1 MEEEDILAA
10 EISIERTLSMAAAVA
25 EAQTGTVNSGEEFSL
40 PSNGR
45 ALINGLSELREVLA
59 RQFVAFPRDPTAR
72 LIEENVTIPPELQA
86 RVGRTLAFGQYI
98 SHPSTGNQIG
108 LYGTAAALEIM
119 ATSSAATR
127 LLAGTSLDSFDREWA
142 SCFLKTWNYFDLIA
156 SAHFD
161 SRVLI
166 DQSSSTLRI
175 CHMLRAAAAARP
187 VLLKLASAFRD
198 EINRDLVCDLRFD
211 TVPDPAKRVGKM
223 LFEKLVGARVVERE
237 IRMFRTQSDSGA
249 TSFRYG
255 TTSPQTPRNTRDW
268 LFMWG
273 SVLMA
278 VQRSLRAGI
287 VDENEIERIVKTNDL
302 LQIKIAIE
310 DKERCDDARF
320 RAFAIWA
327 LDHLQRESPDQSELS
342 EVSHFR
348 MWSQS
353 DSVKKWTHANVCS
366 ICTELLKTGTWMDLS
381 TPYTRSVTGTP
392 GSFLDYFILPAFP
405 VLIELLARHQP
416 RKLFIRRVSRNL
428 QESVRRCDK
437 PLADGSIPAL
447 PFQPSR
453 WNGSVNCLYFR
464 EAAGAASRA
473 LAQKRAWPIWLAN
486 WGWGRISGQSQ
497 TTLIL
502 SAFILMNGLSFYV
515 LFAKSPSTS
524 NAWYWVLGIVT
535 SIMANLLTGLA
546 LPYFRRYLNIDDE

>member
-1 MEEEDILAA
+1 MVEEEDILPA
-10 EISIERTLSMAAAVA
+10 ETSIERTLSMAA
-25 EAQTGTVNSGEEFSL
+25 EAHSGTVHSEGEFTLRSD
-40 PSNGR
+40 GR
-45 ALINGLSELREVLA
+45 ALIDGLSQLREVLA
-59 RQFVAFPRDPTAR
+59 RQFVAFPRDPTSR
-72 LIEENVTIPPELQA
+72 LREENVTIPPELQA
-86 RVGRTLAFGQYI
+86 RVERTLAFGQYI

-108 LYGTAAALEIM
+108 LYGTAAAIEIM

-127 LLAGTSLDSFDREWA
+127 LLAGTSLSSLDREWM

-156 SAHFD
+156 SSHFD

-187 VLLKLASAFRD
+187 VLLKLSSAFRN
-198 EINRDLVCDLRFD
+198 EIDGDLIRDLLLD
-211 TVPDPAKRVGKM
+211 TDPDPAKRIGKM
-223 LFEKLVGARVVERE
+223 LFDKLASARVAERE
-237 IRMFRTQSDSGA
+237 IKMFRTQSDSGA

-287 VDENEIERIVKTNDL
+287 VDEDETERIVKTNDL

-342 EVSHFR
+342 EVSRFR
-348 MWSQS
+348 MWIQS
-353 DSVKKWTHANVCS
+353 DSVKKWTHANACS

-381 TPYTRSVTGTP
+381 TPYTRSVTGTS
-392 GSFLDYFILPAFP
+392 GSFLDYFIVPAFP

-416 RKLFIRRVSRNL
+416 RKLFIPRVSRNL
-428 QESVRRCDK
+428 RESVRRCEK

-464 EAAGAASRA
+464 EATDAASRA
-473 LAQKRAWPIWLAN
+473 LAQKHAWPIWLTN

-515 LFAKSPSTS
+515 LFTKSPNKS